1 MEEWR
6 FFACLMNVS
15 LAFRKALLELKRII
29 NSDKRNTVSCAM
41 SYERK
46 FSPFQADYYT
56 NSLTIELSNKLCKI
70 FVPCLQLMEKQ
81 KEQQQQK
88 LAY

>member
-6 FFACLMNVS
+6 FFAYLMNVS

-46 FSPFQADYYT
+46 FSP
-56 NSLTIELSNKLCKI
+56 SGLSRLTITQIL
-70 FVPCLQLMEKQ
+70 
-81 KEQQQQK
+81 
-88 LAY
+88 